1 MIKWI
6 SVLIAASLLAFSTT
20 GCMGVA
26 TPAAGA
32 LYTGVKWDGG
42 VRGTTGPKRGEAC
55 ASAFLGLIA
64 TGDASVAAAARNGNI
79 SDISGT
85 DHESTVILFGLYG
98 RYCTIAY
105 GS

>member
-1 MIKWI
+1 MIKCL
-6 SVLIAASLLAFSTT
+6 SVFIVASLLLLSTT

-32 LYTGVKWDGG
+32 LYTSVKWDGG
-42 VRGTTGPKRGEAC
+42 VKGTAGPKRGEAC
-55 ASAFLGLIA
+55 ATAFLGLIA
-64 TGDASVAAAARNGNI
+64 TGDASVEAAARNGGI

-85 DHESTVILFGLYG
+85 DHDSTIILLGLYG
-98 RYCTIAY
+98 KYCTIAY